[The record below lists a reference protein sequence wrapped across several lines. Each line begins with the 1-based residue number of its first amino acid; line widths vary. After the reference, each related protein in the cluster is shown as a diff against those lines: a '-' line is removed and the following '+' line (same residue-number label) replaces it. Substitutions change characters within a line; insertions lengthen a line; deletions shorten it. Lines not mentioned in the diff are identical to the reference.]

1 MPEHLYVLH
10 KNNSKQQR
18 YYVFYDYSS
27 FDQSEWEEMKQLL
40 YFGGFQFIQLSIKR
54 SIVAGFTIAKRSVNS
69 YTYNSISMRSI

>member
-40 YFGGFQFIQLSIKR
+40 YFCGFQFI
-54 SIVAGFTIAKRSVNS
+54 
-69 YTYNSISMRSI
+69 